1 MKYFMIGIFILIISC
16 NGNKNDIALSGV
28 YVASYEHEFGK
39 TDDTLILTKANDG
52 NDIYQINRHS
62 GVIKKLDGKVFPKEI
77 LRETWTLEYHPDRQT
92 LTDLTKGKTLVWDS
106 NRLTLQLGDR
116 QYKKI
121 SDQ

>member
-1 MKYFMIGIFILIISC
+1 MIGIFILIISC

-62 GVIKKLDGKVFPKEI
+62 GVIKKLDGEVFPKEI